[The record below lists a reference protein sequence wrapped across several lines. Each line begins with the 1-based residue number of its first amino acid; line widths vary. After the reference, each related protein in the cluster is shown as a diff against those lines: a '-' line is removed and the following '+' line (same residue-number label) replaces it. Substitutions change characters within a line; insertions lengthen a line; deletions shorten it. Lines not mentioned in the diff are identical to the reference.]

1 MLFSL
6 LNYVQRKGWVK
17 HFVQYCFD
25 SIWSISDDCSADLKL
40 MKESNFNLSILC
52 WHNNLSRFK
61 LKKTC
66 LRLLHKLL
74 KVNCHTRKK
83 CWWLLT
89 FQFQVSDRDICHTL
103 KTSLKAQVLNLQ
115 FANRI
120 RSFGLRVTAS
130 PNAHTYSSTHKLLH
144 FYT

>member
-1 MLFSL
+1 MLFSH
-6 LNYVQRKGWVK
+6 LNYDQRKGWVK
-17 HFVQYCFD
+17 HFVQYCFAD
-25 SIWSISDDCSADLKL
+25 FDLICSISDDCSADLKL

-52 WHNNLSRFK
+52 WHNYLRRFK

-89 FQFQVSDRDICHTL
+89 FQFQVSDICNTL
-103 KTSLKAQVLNLQ
+103 KTSLKAQVLKSLNDKISSFR
-115 FANRI
+115 FATP
-120 RSFGLRVTAS
+120 SQ
-130 PNAHTYSSTHKLLH
+130 PLLVV
-144 FYT
+144 